1 LVSDQLILVNS
12 IRSINRLISELV
24 VINEQGNNGK
34 TWNEHGGT
42 QNGKNHLHH
51 S

>member
-1 LVSDQLILVNS
+1 M
-12 IRSINRLISELV
+12 
-24 VINEQGNNGK
+24 VINEQSNNGK
-34 TWNEHGGT
+34 MWNEHGGT